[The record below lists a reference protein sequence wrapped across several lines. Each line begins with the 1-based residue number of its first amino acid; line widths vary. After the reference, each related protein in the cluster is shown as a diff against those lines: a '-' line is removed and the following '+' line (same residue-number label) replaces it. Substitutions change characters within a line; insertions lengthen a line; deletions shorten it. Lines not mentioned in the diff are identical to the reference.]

1 MTSKGPQTIRK
12 AEGES
17 VTLGCSYK
25 PSPRDTGEL
34 DIEWS
39 VISPDTTQK
48 DQMVRSNVRSTQTM
62 LSIKCIQ
69 DEFIK
74 LQYSEVLLFYAI
86 SNVWKHLVIFWVYVP
101 VIFENMFFGTDCSS

>member
-69 DEFIK
+69 DEFTNWSIQK
-74 LQYSEVLLFYAI
+74 FCYFMPFQ
-86 SNVWKHLVIFWVYVP
+86 
-101 VIFENMFFGTDCSS
+101 MFGNILGLCTSYF